1 MALQHSCKEGVD
13 GVNATHTGVQGAANT
28 SRGADTAQL
37 AQPGA
42 SYGTSTAIPATGDCA
57 ASACIFKIYKCLSS
71 PPTLFFFLNFP
82 EFNVDLFLNQELTA
96 EVVRKAA
103 LTGAGH
109 DSLCD

>member
-71 PPTLFFFLNFP
+71 PPTLFFFF
-82 EFNVDLFLNQELTA
+82 
-96 EVVRKAA
+96 
-103 LTGAGH
+103 
-109 DSLCD
+109 